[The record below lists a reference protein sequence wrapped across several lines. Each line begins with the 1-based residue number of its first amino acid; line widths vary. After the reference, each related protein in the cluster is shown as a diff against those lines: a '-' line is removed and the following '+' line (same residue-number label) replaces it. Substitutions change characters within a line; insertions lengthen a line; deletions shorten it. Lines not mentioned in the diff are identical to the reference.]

1 MMHWKWPSRPI
12 FSKMEFPERRSELAF
27 TGTKLPVF
35 VSTAKPISGALDR
48 QLSMKSLGVGDE

>member
-1 MMHWKWPSRPI
+1 MHWKWPSRPI
-12 FSKMEFPERRSELAF
+12 FSIMEFPERRSELAL

-48 QLSMKSLGVGDE
+48 LLPMKSRCVGGE